1 MEQTDVIET
10 GAPLPASVAQ
20 ALKAFIEPRRFA
32 LAEGERQLLQS
43 GRAQRIAHEGAE
55 LAAWT
60 WRGAREAAPPPRVLL
75 VHGWESRA
83 SHWGAWVPAL
93 TAAGFDVCVF
103 DAPAHG
109 DSAGTTSD
117 VVACGRAIGSVA
129 RALGPFD
136 MAIGHSAGSAAAL
149 YAFAHGLEVRAS
161 VHLAGP
167 SSLVR
172 VLAYVARAAG
182 LPEDLRPLLR
192 ERFERYLG
200 QPATVMDL
208 ARLAPG
214 LRHPALLL
222 HDPEDAEM
230 PYAESV
236 ALARAWPQA
245 ELVPAAGL
253 GHRRILKDAD
263 VVARAVAFL
272 QRHARPAVPG
282 PG

>member
-1 MEQTDVIET
+1 MEQTDVAAS
-10 GAPLPASVAQ
+10 GAPLPAGVAQ
-20 ALKAFIEPRRFA
+20 ALKAFIEPRRVP
-32 LAEGERQLLQS
+32 LAEGERQWLES
-43 GRAQRIAHEGAE
+43 GRAQRVAHEGVE

-60 WRGAREAAPPPRVLL
+60 WPAARGTAPAPRVLL

-93 TAAGFDVCVF
+93 TAAGFDVCAF

-109 DSAGTTSD
+109 DSPGTRSD

-129 RALGPFD
+129 LALGPFD
-136 MAIGHSAGSAAAL
+136 VAIGHSAGSAAAL
-149 YAFAHGLEVRAS
+149 YAFAPGLDVRAS

-172 VLAYVARAAG
+172 VLAYVAHAAG

-192 ERFERYLG
+192 ERFELYLG

-222 HDPEDAEM
+222 HDPSDAEM

-263 VVARAVAFL
+263 VVARVVAFL
-272 QRHARPAVPG
+272 RRHAGPAALRPD
-282 PG
+282 